1 MQHSTDFGCSADL
14 ASGLPPE
21 VSLHPAGG
29 SRCVPR
35 MPYPHDPAGM
45 PPPVYWCLPAA
56 DRLRR
61 NAAGYAGGNPQI
73 IRIAY
78 TAYADVG

>member
-1 MQHSTDFGCSADL
+1 MQHSTDFGCSTNL
-14 ASGLPPE
+14 ASGLRPA
-21 VSLHPAGG
+21 VSPRPAGG
-29 SRCVPR
+29 SRFVPR

-61 NAAGYAGGNPQI
+61 NAAGGAGGNPQI